1 MSVVRMSFVVLALAL
16 WVSAPAAAQS
26 GSIEIRVIDPDHAAV
41 VGAPVVLMHVPSGDL
56 RTELTGA
63 SGICQFE
70 GLAPG
75 EYRVEISAPGFTL
88 HTQSLMLA
96 ASRRT
101 IEALLDVAPFSE
113 NVTVEAVATVPTI
126 GRIKVPL
133 RDQPLT
139 VNTLSSEFIETHA
152 LNDVVSALQHV
163 ANVSAYKQYGV
174 YQYFTFRGFSDS
186 VQMVDGIRNEGNRV
200 NTQLANVERL
210 EVLKGPQ
217 SVLYGGDAVGAAVN
231 LVLKKPTSEPIY
243 DLSAATG
250 RWNTYRGAFGAGGR
264 VVGSNVLFYRFD
276 LGGESAD
283 NFRHDP
289 SKRLNATPSLLWRLS
304 NASQLD
310 VRYMFDRNRVS
321 GDGGIPL
328 VPLTAGFVPDPE
340 RTAIGDPLSRA
351 VQGDGSDVIPKVA
364 RDVRYNTPQDFGL
377 AVDHNVRLS
386 FSQMFARG
394 VAFRDTVGYRDFND
408 EYWTTEFLDVTPPS
422 RVNRGFL
429 YFDHHRQ
436 TWMNQAEVSG
446 ILKLGVEHNL
456 LAGWD
461 YQDHDNRTDRRGA
474 ANFNTTPLDLY
485 NPVETHVP
493 VNVRAFPLTRFDYLR
508 QNTNG
513 IFFQD
518 TATVAPKVKVVI
530 GTRYDRVR
538 RANHNNPITNGIE
551 TQVAPTRGLSQK
563 TTYRVGVVYQPVK
576 TVDLYVQNSTAFRPN
591 FSIQADGTPLEPE
604 YGELY
609 EAGQRLRLMQQRL
622 ELSAAVFQIEKRNV
636 ARSIGGG
643 NFDQIGKLRSRGFET
658 ELHGR
663 PASNL
668 NLDLGYGFTK
678 AVFADYFTNAGVN
691 LSGKI
696 PRRAPRHT
704 VNLSAEYV
712 WQNGFA
718 LMGGGQVVSDQFIND
733 TDTVG
738 FSAYELLHAAVT
750 YTNGRVRYGLNF
762 SNLTDREYWTS
773 SLGNRQLYPGEPFN
787 VMATIRIRTN

>member
-1 MSVVRMSFVVLALAL
+1 MRVVRVWFVVLAFSLL
-16 WVSAPAAAQS
+16 VSTQAAAQS
-26 GSIEIRVIDPDHAAV
+26 GSLEIRVMDPDHAAV
-41 VGAPVVLMHVPSGDL
+41 VGAPVVLMHTGAGDQ

-63 SGICQFE
+63 NGTCQFE
-70 GLAPG
+70 ALAPG
-75 EYRVEISAPGFTL
+75 EYRIEISAPGFTL
-88 HTQSLMLA
+88 HTQSVMLA
-96 ASRRT
+96 VGRRT
-101 IEALLDVAPFSE
+101 VNAVLDVAPFSE

-243 DLSAATG
+243 DFSGATG
-250 RWNTYRGAFGAGGR
+250 RWNTYRGALGAGGR
-264 VVGSNVLFYRFD
+264 VIGSNVLFYRFD

-289 SKRLNATPSLLWRLS
+289 SKRLNATPSVMWRFS
-304 NASQLD
+304 DASQLD
-310 VRYMFDRNRVS
+310 LRYMFDRNRVS
-321 GDGGIPL
+321 GDAGIPL
-328 VPLTAGFVPDPE
+328 VPLTGGFVPSPD

-351 VQGDGSDVIPKVA
+351 VQGDGTDVIPKVA

-377 AVDHNVRLS
+377 SVDHNVRLS

-394 VAFRDTVGYRDFND
+394 VAFRDTVGYRDFDD
-408 EYWTTEFLDVTPPS
+408 EYWTTESLDVTPPS

-429 YFDHHRQ
+429 YFEHHRQ

-446 ILKLGVEHNL
+446 IVRLGFEHNL
-456 LAGWD
+456 LGGWD
-461 YQDHDNRTDRRGA
+461 YQDHDNRTDRRAA
-474 ANFNTTPLDLY
+474 ANYNTTPVDLY

-493 VNVRAFPLTRFDYLR
+493 VNVHAFPITRFDYLA
-508 QNTNG
+508 QTTNG

-518 TATVAPKVKVVI
+518 TMTVVPKVKVVI
-530 GTRYDRVR
+530 GSRYDRVR
-538 RANHNNPITNGIE
+538 RANHNNPVANGVE
-551 TQVAPTRGLSQK
+551 TQVAPTPGRSQK

-576 TVDLYVQNSTAFRPN
+576 TLDLYVQNSTAFRPN
-591 FSIQADGTPLEPE
+591 FSIQADGTPLKPE

-609 EAGQRLRLMQQRL
+609 EAGQRLRLFQQRL
-622 ELSAAVFQIEKRNV
+622 EWSASVFQIQKRNV

-663 PASNL
+663 PTYNL
-668 NLDLGYGFTK
+668 NLDLGYGYTRALFL
-678 AVFADYFTNAGVN
+678 DYFTNAGVN
-691 LSGKI
+691 LSGKV

-712 WQNGFA
+712 WSNGFA
-718 LMGGGQVVSDQFIND
+718 VMAGGQVVSDQFIND
-733 TDTVG
+733 NDTVG
-738 FSAYELLHAAVT
+738 FSTYELINAGVT
-750 YTNGRVRYGLNF
+750 YTKGRIRYGLNLT
-762 SNLTDREYWTS
+762 NLTDREYWTS

>member
-1 MSVVRMSFVVLALAL
+1 LKSESLILITARLSERRSCSCSSVRD
-16 WVSAPAAAQS
+16 QS
-26 GSIEIRVIDPDHAAV
+26 TEI
-41 VGAPVVLMHVPSGDL
+41 
-56 RTELTGA
+56 TGA
-63 SGICQFE
+63 SGTYQFE

-75 EYRVEISAPGFTL
+75 EYRLEISAPGFTL
-88 HTQSLMLA
+88 HAQSLTVA
-96 ASRRT
+96 ANRRT
-101 IEALLDVAPFSE
+101 VEAVLDVAPFSE

-243 DLSAATG
+243 DFSGATG
-250 RWNTYRGAFGAGGR
+250 RWKTYRGALGAGGR
-264 VVGSNVLFYRFD
+264 VVRSNVLFYRFD

-289 SKRLNATPSLLWRLS
+289 SRRLNATPSLMWRFS
-304 NASQLD
+304 NTSQLD
-310 VRYMFDRNRVS
+310 LRYMFDRNRVS
-321 GDGGIPL
+321 GDAGIPL
-328 VPLTAGFVPDPE
+328 VPLTGGFVPSPE

-351 VQGDGSDVIPKVA
+351 VQGDGTDVIPKVA

-377 AVDHNVRLS
+377 SVDHNVRLS

-394 VAFRDTVGYRDFND
+394 VAFRDTVGYRNFDD
-408 EYWTTEFLDVTPPS
+408 EYWTTESLDVTPPS

-429 YFDHHRQ
+429 YFEHHRD

-446 ILKLGVEHNL
+446 IVKLGVEHNL

-461 YQDHDNRTDRRGA
+461 YQDHGNRTDRRGT
-474 ANFNTTPLDLY
+474 ANYNTTPVDLY

-493 VNVRAFPLTRFDYLR
+493 VNVHAFPLTRFDYLA

-513 IFFQD
+513 VFFQD
-518 TATVAPKVKVVI
+518 TATIAPKLKVVI
-530 GTRYDRVR
+530 GTRYDSVR

-551 TQVAPTRGLSQK
+551 TQVIPTRGESQK

-576 TVDLYVQNSTAFRPN
+576 TYDLYVQNSTAFRPQLQHSGGRN
-591 FSIQADGTPLEPE
+591 
-604 YGELY
+604 
-609 EAGQRLRLMQQRL
+609 
-622 ELSAAVFQIEKRNV
+622 AAQ
-636 ARSIGGG
+636 
-643 NFDQIGKLRSRGFET
+643 T
-658 ELHGR
+658 
-663 PASNL
+663 
-668 NLDLGYGFTK
+668 
-678 AVFADYFTNAGVN
+678 
-691 LSGKI
+691 
-696 PRRAPRHT
+696 
-704 VNLSAEYV
+704 
-712 WQNGFA
+712 
-718 LMGGGQVVSDQFIND
+718 
-733 TDTVG
+733 
-738 FSAYELLHAAVT
+738 
-750 YTNGRVRYGLNF
+750 
-762 SNLTDREYWTS
+762 
-773 SLGNRQLYPGEPFN
+773 
-787 VMATIRIRTN
+787 RIR

>member
-1 MSVVRMSFVVLALAL
+1 MSVVRVLFVLLVLAFSL
-16 WVSAPAAAQS
+16 SAPAAAQT
-26 GSIEIRVIDPDHAAV
+26 GSLEIRVIDPDHGAV
-41 VGAPVVLMHVPSGDL
+41 VGAPVVLMHLPSGDQ
-56 RTELTGA
+56 RTEITGA
-63 SGICQFE
+63 SGTCQLE

-75 EYRVEISAPGFTL
+75 EYRLEISAPGFTL
-88 HTQSLMLA
+88 HTQSLTLG

-101 IEALLDVAPFSE
+101 VEALLDVAPFSE

-243 DLSAATG
+243 DFSGATG
-250 RWNTYRGAFGAGGR
+250 RWKTYRGALGAGGR
-264 VVGSNVLFYRFD
+264 VVRSNVLFYRFD

-289 SKRLNATPSLLWRLS
+289 SRRLNATPSLMWRFS
-304 NASQLD
+304 NTSQLD
-310 VRYMFDRNRVS
+310 LRYMFDRNRVS
-321 GDGGIPL
+321 GDAGIPL
-328 VPLTAGFVPDPE
+328 VPLTGGFVPSPE

-351 VQGDGSDVIPKVA
+351 VQGDGTDVIPKVA

-377 AVDHNVRLS
+377 SVDHNVRLS

-394 VAFRDTVGYRDFND
+394 VAFRDTVGYRNFDD
-408 EYWTTEFLDVTPPS
+408 EYWTTESLDVTPPS

-429 YFDHHRQ
+429 YFEHHRD

-446 ILKLGVEHNL
+446 IVKVGVEHNL

-461 YQDHDNRTDRRGA
+461 YQDHGNRTDRRGT
-474 ANFNTTPLDLY
+474 ANYNTTPVDLY

-493 VNVRAFPLTRFDYLR
+493 VNVHAFPLTRFDYLA

-513 IFFQD
+513 VFFQD
-518 TATVAPKVKVVI
+518 TATIAPKLKVVI
-530 GTRYDRVR
+530 GTRYDSVR

-551 TQVAPTRGLSQK
+551 TQVAPTRGESQK

-576 TVDLYVQNSTAFRPN
+576 AYDLYVQNSTAFRPN
-591 FSIQADGTPLEPE
+591 FSIQADGTPLKPE

-609 EAGQRLRLMQQRL
+609 EAGQRLRFMQQRL
-622 ELSAAVFQIEKRNV
+622 EWSAAVFQIEKRNV

-663 PASNL
+663 PTSNL
-668 NLDLGYGFTK
+668 NLDLGYGYTK
-678 AVFADYFTNAGVN
+678 ALFLDYFTNAGVN

-704 VNLSAEYV
+704 VNASAEYV

-718 LMGGGQVVSDQFIND
+718 LMGGGQLASDQFIND
-733 TDTVG
+733 NDTVG
-738 FSAYELLHAAVT
+738 FSTYELLNAAVT
-750 YTNGRVRYGLNF
+750 YTRGRIRYGLNF

-787 VMATIRIRTN
+787 VIASIRIRTN

>member
-1 MSVVRMSFVVLALAL
+1 MRVVRLVCGALAITL
-16 WVSAPAAAQS
+16 CASAPAAAQG
-26 GSIEIRVIDPDHAAV
+26 GSIEVRVVDPDHAAV
-41 VGAPVVLMHVPSGDL
+41 VGAPVVLIHAQSGDQ
-56 RTELTGA
+56 RTGLTGA
-63 SGICQFE
+63 SGVCQFDAV
-70 GLAPG
+70 APA
-75 EYRVEISAPGFTL
+75 EYRIEISAPGFTL
-88 HTQSLMLA
+88 HTQAITLA
-96 ASRRT
+96 AGRRVV
-101 IEALLDVAPFSE
+101 EALLEVAPVSE

-139 VNTLSSEFIETHA
+139 VNTLSSDYIETHA

-243 DLSAATG
+243 DFSAASG
-250 RWNTYRGAFGAGGR
+250 RWDTYRGAFGAGGR
-264 VVGSNVLFYRFD
+264 VVRSNVLFYRFD
-276 LGGESAD
+276 VGGESAD
-283 NFRHDP
+283 NFRHDAD
-289 SKRLNATPSLLWRLS
+289 KRFNATPSLMWRFS
-304 NASQLD
+304 NSSQLD

-328 VPLTAGFVPDPE
+328 VPLTGGFAPDPE

-351 VQGDGSDVIPKVA
+351 VQGDGSDVIPKVS

-386 FSQMFARG
+386 FSQMFAPG
-394 VAFRDTVGYRDFND
+394 VAFRDTVGYRDFDD

-429 YFDHHRQ
+429 YFEHHRQ

-456 LAGWD
+456 LGGWD

-474 ANFNTTPLDLY
+474 ANFNTTPVDLY

-493 VNVRAFPLTRFDYLR
+493 VNVHAFPVTRFDYLGL
-508 QNTNG
+508 NTNG

-518 TATVAPKVKVVI
+518 TVTVVPTLKVVV
-530 GTRYDRVR
+530 GTRHDRVR
-538 RANHNNPITNGIE
+538 RGVHNNPIANGIE
-551 TQVAPTRGLSQK
+551 TQVAPTRARSRE

-576 TVDLYVQNSTAFRPN
+576 TYDLYVQNSTAFKPN
-591 FSIQADGTPLEPE
+591 FNIQANGTPLEPE

-609 EAGQRLRLMQQRL
+609 EAGQRLRLFQQRL
-622 ELSAAVFQIEKRNV
+622 EWSASVFQIQKRNV

-663 PASNL
+663 PTSSL
-668 NLDLGYGFTK
+668 NLDLGYGFTR
-678 AVFADYFTNAGVN
+678 AVFADYFTNAGAN

-718 LMGGGQVVSDQFIND
+718 LMGGGQIVSHQFIND

-738 FSAYELLHAAVT
+738 FSAYEVLYAGAT
-750 YTNGRVRYGLNF
+750 YTKGRVRYGLNLT
-762 SNLTDREYWTS
+762 NLTDRQYWTS

-787 VMATIRIRTN
+787 VMASIRIRTN

>member
-1 MSVVRMSFVVLALAL
+1 
-16 WVSAPAAAQS
+16 
-26 GSIEIRVIDPDHAAV
+26 
-41 VGAPVVLMHVPSGDL
+41 
-56 RTELTGA
+56 
-63 SGICQFE
+63 
-70 GLAPG
+70 
-75 EYRVEISAPGFTL
+75 
-88 HTQSLMLA
+88 
-96 ASRRT
+96 
-101 IEALLDVAPFSE
+101 
-113 NVTVEAVATVPTI
+113 
-126 GRIKVPL
+126 
-133 RDQPLT
+133 
-139 VNTLSSEFIETHA
+139 
-152 LNDVVSALQHV
+152 
-163 ANVSAYKQYGV
+163 
-174 YQYFTFRGFSDS
+174 
-186 VQMVDGIRNEGNRV
+186 VD
-200 NTQLANVERL
+200 RL

-243 DLSAATG
+243 DLSAASG

-264 VVGSNVLFYRFD
+264 VVRSNVLFYRFD

-289 SKRLNATPSLLWRLS
+289 GKRLNATPSLMWRFS
-304 NASQLD
+304 NSSQLD
-310 VRYMFDRNRVS
+310 LRYMFDHNRVS

-377 AVDHNVRLS
+377 AIDHNVRLS

-394 VAFRDTVGYRDFND
+394 VAFRDTVGYRDFDD

-429 YFDHHRQ
+429 YFEHHRQ

-446 ILKLGVEHNL
+446 ILKLGVEHNV

-474 ANFNTTPLDLY
+474 ANYNTTPMDLY
-485 NPVETHVP
+485 NPIETHVP
-493 VNVRAFPLTRFDYLR
+493 VNVHAFPLTRFDYLAL
-508 QNTNG
+508 NTNG

-518 TATVAPKVKVVI
+518 TATVVPKVKVVV

-538 RANHNNPITNGIE
+538 RANHNNPIANGIE
-551 TQVAPTRGLSQK
+551 TQVAATRGRSQK

-576 TVDLYVQNSTAFRPN
+576 TFDLYVQNSTAFRPN

-622 ELSAAVFQIEKRNV
+622 EWSAAVFQIEKRNV

-643 NFDQIGKLRSRGFET
+643 NFDQIGKLRSHGFET

-663 PASNL
+663 PTSNL

-704 VNLSAEYV
+704 VNLSGEYV
-712 WQNGFA
+712 WQNGFSV
-718 LMGGGQVVSDQFIND
+718 MGGG
-733 TDTVG
+733 
-738 FSAYELLHAAVT
+738 
-750 YTNGRVRYGLNF
+750 
-762 SNLTDREYWTS
+762 
-773 SLGNRQLYPGEPFN
+773 
-787 VMATIRIRTN
+787 

>member
-1 MSVVRMSFVVLALAL
+1 MSIVRVSLAVLALAL
-16 WVSAPAAAQS
+16 CMAAPAAAQN
-26 GSIEIRVIDPDHAAV
+26 GSLEIRVIDPDHAAV
-41 VGAPVVLMHVPSGDL
+41 VGAPVVLTHLSSGNQQ
-56 RTELTGA
+56 TELTGA
-63 SGICQFE
+63 SGTCQFE
-70 GLAPG
+70 SLAPG
-75 EYRVEISAPGFTL
+75 EYRVDIAAPGFTL
-88 HTQSLMLA
+88 HTQSLTLA
-96 ASRRT
+96 VSRRT
-101 IEALLDVAPFSE
+101 VEALLDVAPFSE

-243 DLSAATG
+243 DFSAASG
-250 RWNTYRGAFGAGGR
+250 RWNTYRGALGAGGR
-264 VVGSNVLFYRFD
+264 VIRSNVLFYRFD
-276 LGGESAD
+276 MGGESAD
-283 NFRHDP
+283 NFRHDAD
-289 SKRLNATPSLLWRLS
+289 KRLNATPSLMWRLS

-310 VRYMFDRNRVS
+310 FRYMFDRNRVS
-321 GDGGIPL
+321 GDAGIPL
-328 VPLTAGFVPDPE
+328 VPLTAGFVPSPE

-351 VQGDGSDVIPKVA
+351 VQGDGTDVIPKVA

-394 VAFRDTVGYRDFND
+394 VAFRDTVGYRDFDD
-408 EYWTTEFLDVTPPS
+408 EYWTTESLDVTPPS

-429 YFDHHRQ
+429 YFEHHRQ

-446 ILKLGVEHNL
+446 ILRLGFDHNL

-461 YQDHDNRTDRRGA
+461 YQDHGNRTDRRGT
-474 ANFNTTPLDLY
+474 ANYNTTPVDLY

-493 VNVRAFPLTRFDYLR
+493 VNVHTFPLTRYDYLA
-508 QNTNG
+508 QTTNG

-518 TATVAPKVKVVI
+518 TMTVVPKLKVVI
-530 GTRYDRVR
+530 GSRYDRVR
-538 RANHNNPITNGIE
+538 RANHNNPIANGIE
-551 TQVAPTRGLSQK
+551 TEVASTRARSEK
-563 TTYRVGVVYQPVK
+563 ATYRVGVVYQPVK
-576 TVDLYVQNSTAFRPN
+576 IVDLYVQNSTAFRPN
-591 FSIQADGTPLEPE
+591 FSIQADGTPLKPE

-609 EAGQRLRLMQQRL
+609 EAGERLRFFQQRL
-622 ELSAAVFQIEKRNV
+622 EWSASVFQIEKRNV

-663 PASNL
+663 PTSSL
-668 NLDLGYGFTK
+668 NLDLGYGYTR

-704 VNLSAEYV
+704 VNFSSEYV
-712 WQNGFA
+712 WQNGFSV
-718 LMGGGQVVSDQFIND
+718 MGGGQVASHQYIND
-733 TDTVG
+733 TDSVG
-738 FSAYELLHAAVT
+738 FSAYELLYAGVT
-750 YTNGRVRYGLNF
+750 YTRGRIRYGLNLT
-762 SNLTDREYWTS
+762 NLTDREYWTS

-787 VMATIRIRTN
+787 VMASVRIRTN

>member
-1 MSVVRMSFVVLALAL
+1 MDLVRRCCVVVAFTLL
-16 WVSAPAAAQS
+16 VSAPAAAQS
-26 GSIEIRVIDPDHAAV
+26 GFLDIKVMDPDHAAV
-41 VGAPVVLMHVPSGDL
+41 VGAPIVLIHVSSGAQQTDVTDGSGTA
-56 RTELTGA
+56 RFENLT
-63 SGICQFE
+63 
-70 GLAPG
+70 PG
-75 EYRVEISAPGFTL
+75 EYRLEIAAPGFTL
-88 HTQSLMLA
+88 HTQSVVLA

-101 IEALLDVAPFSE
+101 IDAVLDVAPFSE
-113 NVTVEAVATVPTI
+113 NVTVEGVATVPTI

-139 VNTLSSEFIETHA
+139 VNTISSEFIETHA

-163 ANVSAYKQYGV
+163 ANVTAYKQYGV

-231 LVLKKPTSEPIY
+231 LVLKKPTPEPIY
-243 DLSAATG
+243 EWSAATG
-250 RWNTYRGAFGAGGR
+250 RWSTYRGAFGAGGR
-264 VVGSNVLFYRFD
+264 VVRSNVLFYRFD
-276 LGGESAD
+276 MGGESAD

-289 SKRLNATPSLLWRLS
+289 GKRFNATPSLMWRMS
-304 NASQLD
+304 NSSQLD

-328 VPLTAGFVPDPE
+328 VPLTGGFVPDPE

-377 AVDHNVRLS
+377 AMDHNVRVS
-386 FSQMFARG
+386 FSQMLVRG
-394 VAFRDTVGYRDFND
+394 IAFRDTLGYRDFDD

-429 YFDHHRQ
+429 YFDHHRK

-461 YQDHDNRTDRRGA
+461 YQDHDNRTDRRAA
-474 ANFNTTPLDLY
+474 ANFNTTPVDLY
-485 NPVETHVP
+485 NPIETHVP
-493 VNVRAFPLTRFDYLR
+493 VNVHAFPVTRHDYLA

-513 IFFQD
+513 IFVQD
-518 TATVAPKVKVVI
+518 TITVMPKLKVVV
-530 GTRYDRVR
+530 GSRYDRVR
-538 RANHNNPITNGIE
+538 RANHNNPVANGVE
-551 TQVAPTRGLSQK
+551 TEGVLTRGRSRK
-563 TTYRVGVVYQPVK
+563 MTYRVGTVYQPTK
-576 TVDLYVQNSTAFRPN
+576 TVDLYVQNSTAFKPN
-591 FSIQADGTPLEPE
+591 FNIQADGSPLEPE

-609 EAGQRLRLMQQRL
+609 EAGQRMRFAQQRV
-622 ELSAAVFQIEKRNV
+622 EVSASVFQIERRNI

-643 NFDQIGKLRSRGFET
+643 NFDQIGRLRARGFEA

-663 PASNL
+663 ATSNL
-668 NLDLGYGFTK
+668 NLDLGYGYTRAKF
-678 AVFADYFTNAGVN
+678 VDYFTNAGLN
-691 LSGKI
+691 LSGNV

-704 VNLSAEYV
+704 VNLSGEYL
-712 WQNGFA
+712 WSNGFA
-718 LMGGGQVVSDQFIND
+718 LMGGGQVVSHQFIND

-738 FSAYELLHAAVT
+738 FSAYEVLYAGAT
-750 YTNGRVRYGLNF
+750 YTKGRVRYGLNLT
-762 SNLTDREYWTS
+762 NLTDRQYWTS

-787 VMATIRIRTN
+787 VMASIRIRTN

>member
-1 MSVVRMSFVVLALAL
+1 MSLVRRSLSALAL
-16 WVSAPAAAQS
+16 VLWASAPAAAQS
-26 GSIEIRVIDPDHAAV
+26 GSLEVRVLDPDHAAV
-41 VGAPVVLMHVPSGDL
+41 VGAPVVLIHAQSGDQ
-56 RTELTGA
+56 RTGLTGA
-63 SGICQFE
+63 SGVCQFD
-70 GLAPG
+70 GLAPA

-88 HTQSLMLA
+88 HTQMVTLNA
-96 ASRRT
+96 GRRT
-101 IEALLDVAPFSE
+101 VDAVLEVAPISE
-113 NVTVEAVATVPTI
+113 NVTVSAVATVPTI

-243 DLSAATG
+243 DFSAGSG
-250 RWNTYRGAFGAGGR
+250 RWNTYRGALGAGGR
-264 VVGSNVLFYRFD
+264 VVRSNVLFYRFD
-276 LGGESAD
+276 MGGESAD

-289 SKRLNATPSLLWRLS
+289 GKRFNATPSLMWRFS
-304 NASQLD
+304 NSSQLD
-310 VRYMFDRNRVS
+310 FRYMFDRNRVS
-321 GDGGIPL
+321 GDAGIPL
-328 VPLTAGFVPDPE
+328 VPLTGGFVPSPE

-351 VQGDGSDVIPKVA
+351 VQGDGTDVIPKVA

-394 VAFRDTVGYRDFND
+394 VAFRDTVGYRDFDD
-408 EYWTTEFLDVTPPS
+408 EYWTTESLDVTPPS

-429 YFDHHRQ
+429 YFEHHRQ
-436 TWMNQAEVSG
+436 AWMNQAEVSG
-446 ILKLGVEHNL
+446 IVKAGVEHNL

-474 ANFNTTPLDLY
+474 ANFITTPVDLY
-485 NPVETHVP
+485 NPVEMHVP
-493 VNVRAFPLTRFDYLR
+493 VDVHAFAVTRYDYLA

-518 TATVAPKVKVVI
+518 TVTVVPKLKVVV
-530 GTRYDRVR
+530 GSRYDRVR
-538 RANHNNPITNGIE
+538 RANHNNPIANGIE
-551 TQVAPTRGLSQK
+551 TPGPLTRGQSRK
-563 TTYRVGVVYQPVK
+563 TTYRVGAVYQPVGNY
-576 TVDLYVQNSTAFRPN
+576 DLYVQNSTAFKPN
-591 FSIQADGTPLEPE
+591 FSIQADGTPLKPE

-609 EAGQRLRLMQQRL
+609 EAGQRVRFMQQRL
-622 ELSAAVFQIEKRNV
+622 EWSASVFQIEKRNV

-663 PASNL
+663 VASSL
-668 NLDLGYGFTK
+668 NFDLGYGFTK

-691 LSGKI
+691 LSGRI

-704 VNLSAEYV
+704 VNLSGEYV
-712 WQNGFA
+712 WRNGFS
-718 LMGGGQVVSDQFIND
+718 LMGGGQVVSHQFIND

-738 FSAYELLHAAVT
+738 FSAYEVLYAGAT
-750 YTNGRVRYGLNF
+750 YTRGRIRYGLNLT
-762 SNLTDREYWTS
+762 NLTDRQYWTS

-787 VMATIRIRTN
+787 VMATIRVRTN